1 MRFNSLTLSLLA
13 IIPFAFAQGLTGLPA
28 CAVSHP
34 SKAPRPPKTT
44 YVSVLTKL
52 TPTAN
57 LRPQLHRSLRV
68 SRHQCDLHLRSPNL
82 HLELRFLCR
91 DILQRN

>member
-34 SKAPRPPKTT
+34 AKASRLPQNN
-44 YVSVLTKL
+44 VSVLTKL

-57 LRPQLHRSLRV
+57 LRPQLHRSLRLP
-68 SRHQCDLHLRSPNL
+68 RHKRDMHLRSPNL
-82 HLELRFLCR
+82 HLELQFLCR
-91 DILQRN
+91 HILQRD